1 MCKLVA
7 EAAELKSDET
17 KLTTSQAR
25 RQLKKPSKG
34 KDPACRVSFEF
45 RFFIMVMKSAKTMI
59 LCKMNCV

>member
-17 KLTTSQAR
+17 KLTISQAR
-25 RQLKKPSKG
+25 RHLNKQSKS

-45 RFFIMVMKSAKTMI
+45 RFFYHRNEE
-59 LCKMNCV
+59 CKDHDIV